1 LKIITIYDIA
11 KEANISV
18 ATVSRVLNNT
28 APVKESTRERINRI
42 IDKYHFQPNALAR
55 SLTKKETGMI
65 GIILPDITNP
75 FFPEVFS
82 GAENEAR
89 ELGYTI
95 FLCNTLGDCQRESEY
110 LNILREKRVDGV
122 LFMGGRINMKNLHPD
137 LVKEVV
143 DLEVRMPI
151 VLVNGDLAKS
161 NLTRVFTDEVVG
173 AELATQHLI
182 DLGHKDIGFIGGID
196 YMTTTIQKIKS
207 FKKTLERNNLSFNEN
222 WLLYDSFSIQSGR
235 NMMTKLLEMNKKP
248 TAVICINDFVAIGA
262 IKSALEHGVKIPKD
276 ISIVGFD
283 DTLLATAVIPEL
295 TTVSQQS
302 HELGKTAV
310 QVLHKLI
317 NKEKVKKLTI
327 LAPELIVRDS
337 SGHPAC

>member
-1 LKIITIYDIA
+1 MKIITIYDIA
-11 KEANISV
+11 KEANVSV

-28 APVKESTRERINRI
+28 APVKDSTREKINRI

-65 GIILPDITNP
+65 GFILPDITNP

-82 GAENEAR
+82 GAENVAR

-95 FLCNTLGDCQRESEY
+95 FLCNTLGDIQRESEY
-110 LNILREKRVDGV
+110 LSILREKRVDGV
-122 LFMGGRINMKNLHPD
+122 LFMGGRINIKNLHPD
-137 LVKEVV
+137 LIKEVV
-143 DLEVRMPI
+143 DLEERMPI
-151 VLVNGDLAKS
+151 VLVNGDLKKS
-161 NLTRVFTDEVVG
+161 NLTRVFTDEVAGV
-173 AELATQHLI
+173 ELATQHLI
-182 DLGHKDIGFIGGID
+182 DLGHTNIGFIGGID
-196 YMTTTIQKIKS
+196 YMTNSMQKVKS
-207 FKKTLERNNLSFNEN
+207 LKKTLERNHLTFNDK

-235 NMMTKLLEMNKKP
+235 NMMTKLLEMDKKP

-262 IKSALEHGVKIPKD
+262 IKSALEHGVRIPED

-302 HELGKTAV
+302 HELGKLSV

-317 NKEKVKKLTI
+317 NKEKVKKLI
-327 LAPELIVRDS
+327 VLSPELIIRDS
-337 SGHPAC
+337 SGCPVR